1 MLSQTPGCY
10 SQNSLICAVKWS
22 MDTLACQFCRII
34 EASGTV
40 MHSQSGLGE
49 FISTNTLRR
58 SLPAYCCEE
67 VAA

>member
-22 MDTLACQFCRII
+22 MDTLARQFCRII

-49 FISTNTLRR
+49 FISTNTLWC